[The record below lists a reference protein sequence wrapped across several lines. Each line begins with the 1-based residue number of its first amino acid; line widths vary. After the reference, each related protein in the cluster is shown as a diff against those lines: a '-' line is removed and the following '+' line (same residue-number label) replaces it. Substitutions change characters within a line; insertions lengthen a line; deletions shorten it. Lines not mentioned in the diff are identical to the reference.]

1 MPAVMKHQLSKR
13 CLSKRRP
20 RCHKLTVMLSDE
32 EHEALKRQAESDGLS
47 VADIVRQA
55 IRTVPSFEAIRTGR

>member
-1 MPAVMKHQLSKR
+1 
-13 CLSKRRP
+13 
-20 RCHKLTVMLSDE
+20 MLSDE